1 MRIMASLLLLL
12 IIGSAAYLWVKR
24 TRAARERWISRLSLP
39 GVWQSDAPNG
49 PWVLEFAGDPT
60 SGRFIERSGRA
71 TERGRWR
78 LLGSDIELEPESGTT
93 RTYELRLFENG
104 SIGINGPGRERRI
117 YVRQRSNV
125 VPLRKRQ

>member
-1 MRIMASLLLLL
+1 M
-12 IIGSAAYLWVKR
+12 WVKR
-24 TRAARERWISRLSLP
+24 TRAARERWISKLALP

-60 SGRFIERSGRA
+60 SGRYIERSGRA
-71 TERGRWR
+71 TERGSWR
-78 LLGSDIELEPESGTT
+78 LLGNAIELESENGT
-93 RTYELRLFENG
+93 RTYDLRLFDNG
-104 SIGINGPGRERRI
+104 SIGIDGPGRERRI

>member
-1 MRIMASLLLLL
+1 MASLILLA

-24 TRAARERWISRLSLP
+24 TRVARDRWISRLSLP

-49 PWVLEFAGDPT
+49 PWVLEFVGEPT

-71 TERGRWR
+71 AERGRWR
-78 LLGSDIELEPESGTT
+78 LLGSEIELEAESGT
-93 RTYELRLFENG
+93 RTYALRLFENG
-104 SIGINGPGRERRI
+104 SIGIDGPGRERRI

-125 VPLRKRQ
+125 VPLRKHQ

>member
-1 MRIMASLLLLL
+1 MGKTHA
-12 IIGSAAYLWVKR
+12 GGA
-24 TRAARERWISRLSLP
+24 RAMDFRLALP

-49 PWVLEFAGDPT
+49 PWVLEFAGEPT

-78 LLGSDIELEPESGTT
+78 LLGSEIELESENGT
-93 RTYELRLFENG
+93 RRYELRLFENG
-104 SIGINGPGRERRI
+104 SIGIDGPGRERRI

>member
-1 MRIMASLLLLL
+1 MTFLILLT
-12 IIGSAAYLWVKR
+12 IIGSAVFLWVKR
-24 TRAARERWISRLSLP
+24 TRLARDRWISRLSLP

-60 SGRFIERSGRA
+60 TGRFIERSGRA

-78 LLGSDIELEPESGTT
+78 LLGNDIELESENGAT
-93 RTYELRLFENG
+93 RTYALRLFENG
-104 SIGINGPGRERRI
+104 SIGIDGPGRERRV

>member
-1 MRIMASLLLLL
+1 MALFLLLL

-24 TRAARERWISRLSLP
+24 TRAARDRWISRLSLP

-49 PWVLEFAGDPT
+49 PWVLEFAGEPT

-78 LLGSDIELEPESGTT
+78 LLGSAIELESESGT

-104 SIGINGPGRERRI
+104 SIGIDGPGRERRI